1 MQWVKALLKEGKKHR
16 TREGMGVKTGTA
28 CRCRYTLVCSN
39 HRRSTHV
46 SGVGH
51 PEVSSRDEQ
60 AVPEDR
66 RQYCRQHRRCYAPQ
80 GRSPGAY
87 RRRHSAELDKRL
99 KGKDTE
105 YWRPHFAMEQT
116 NRRAQK
122 RARAAAWR
130 GERTE
135 RVTGESSCYVFVLD
149 GHDVMSSLR
158 KREERPGKT
167 LLWDS
172 LAAAHE
178 HSGAGEMNFV
188 DNDAPTSTSTNGR
201 TCEKNSADSTF
212 TSTLRATRYEGLLGE
227 FSLQRLKG
235 WQFEAFTETSRRLVC
250 M

>member
-1 MQWVKALLKEGKKHR
+1 MW
-16 TREGMGVKTGTA
+16 
-28 CRCRYTLVCSN
+28 CRYPLVCSN
-39 HRRSTHV
+39 HRSTHV

-60 AVPEDR
+60 AVPEDS

-99 KGKDTE
+99 RENTRSIGGRILP
-105 YWRPHFAMEQT
+105 W

-135 RVTGESSCYVFVLD
+135 RVTGESSRYVFVLD
-149 GHDVMSSLR
+149 GHGVMSSLR

-167 LLWDS
+167 LLWDC
-172 LAAAHE
+172 LTAAHE
-178 HSGAGEMNFV
+178 YSGAGEMDFV

-235 WQFEAFTETSRRLVC
+235 WQFEAFTDTSKRLGWYVC
-250 M
+250 SFPFVL